1 MTENVIQFRPRPAQA
16 ADPATLVR
24 AARGRMSREALAAAL
39 YALLGWPV
47 KPGMVRAWESGVP
60 VPPDVIEACQTGA
73 FRDHALAELA
83 AAVPTTASDP
93 ERLASPLLPGGSRL
107 PDAGLS
113 SAEADARNV
122 IAWVESTNIS
132 DDVIDYLAKA
142 TFKAAEDHISV
153 PPAVMLSR
161 VRQLHAMV
169 TTLLQGGRQR
179 IRQTRELL
187 RLDAELLAHLCQLLG
202 DVQRDWAAFAC
213 GQAAMVLADEAGSSP
228 ATVFSAQAQIARWR
242 HRHAEAADL
251 AAEGFKRY
259 APAPL
264 RVLLACQEATAAAAA
279 GQARRAHA
287 AIARA
292 EAIDDGHAAPD
303 SAWSCPP
310 ARQALYRL
318 GVELNLGHPREV
330 LHQAAEARP
339 LWKGDPPHAFGTW
352 AHYQIV
358 VANAHLMLGS
368 ADGATERIAPVLSL
382 PSEYRLSTLVEHMT
396 TIDTLLRQQRFNG
409 SADTAGIRAQL
420 AEFTHSAPATT
431 T

>member
-1 MTENVIQFRPRPAQA
+1 MAGTVIEFRSRRGPPVPAA
-16 ADPATLVR
+16 LVR
-24 AARGRMSREALAAAL
+24 AARGGMSREAFAAAL
-39 YALLGWPV
+39 SPLLGRPV
-47 KPGMVRAWESGVP
+47 KPGMIRAWESGVT

-73 FRDHALAELA
+73 FRDYALADQA
-83 AAVPTTASDP
+83 AAVSTTEANP
-93 ERLASPLLPGGSRL
+93 ERLAPPLLSGGSGL
-107 PDAGLS
+107 PNEGLS
-113 SAEADARNV
+113 LAEADARNV

-142 TFKAAEDHISV
+142 TIKAAEDHISD
-153 PPAVMLSR
+153 PPAVMLAR

-179 IRQTRELL
+179 VRQTRELL
-187 RLDAELLAHLCQLLG
+187 HLDAELLAHLCQLLG
-202 DVQRDWAAFAC
+202 DVHRDRAARAC
-213 GQAAMVLADEAGSSP
+213 GQAAMTLADEAGSSP

-242 HRHAEAADL
+242 HHHAEAADL
-251 AAEGFKRY
+251 AAEGFKRA

-264 RVLLACQEATAAAAA
+264 RVLLAYQEATSAAAA
-279 GQARRAHA
+279 GQTRRAHA

-318 GVELNLGHPREV
+318 GVQLNLGHPREV
-330 LHQAAEARP
+330 LQQAAEVKP
-339 LWKGDPPHAFGTW
+339 LWKSRPPHAFGTW
-352 AHYQIV
+352 AHFQIV
-358 VANAHLMLGS
+358 VANAHLMQGS
-368 ADGATERIAPVLSL
+368 VDGATEQITPVLSL

-396 TIDTLLRQQRFNG
+396 TIDTLLGQPRFNS

-420 AEFTHSAPATT
+420 ADFTHGTPAITT
-431 T
+431 